1 MNGRLLIMETNMK
14 KVAVIYNNS
23 DNQEVI
29 KYLKDNLERIFE
41 NYITVENYYL
51 SELDANIKIDA
62 DAYIITHETM
72 LYSLKD
78 RITNYN
84 NIVTMYRSIKK
95 QHLHEIFQIPE
106 DTNVLVVNDTYETTV
121 QTLCSLYELGM
132 NHINLVPF
140 DPNDPDNSKYKDY
153 KICIT
158 QNEVHLVP
166 KHIQK
171 IINIGY
177 REISFETLIQL
188 MNRLE
193 LNFELT
199 NRNLVRHI
207 RAIAEPDIY
216 IYNNYLNNFVKN
228 HVFNSVIDDSPTALI
243 VTNEKYTMLFSN
255 SKAKTLFDI
264 KSNSAMLPLSDMM
277 ENSIFS
283 KIQEEIMPKDGIV
296 LNGTQYFVEKAPIM
310 LMDEI
315 MGYCIIFQNEKDL
328 RDIEINAKKLFERK
342 GLYAKYNFS
351 DIIHVSHAMKEC
363 IKTAKTIALT
373 DHTVL
378 ITGESGTGKE
388 LMAQS
393 IHNYSHRKKMPF
405 VAVNCA
411 ALPES
416 LLESELFGY
425 ESGSFTGAKK
435 NGKLGLFEQAN
446 GGTILLDEIGDI
458 SPSLQSRLLRVL
470 QERQIMRIGGSRM
483 INIDTR
489 IISATNRDLMSEVEK
504 GNFRKD
510 LYYRLNVISIY
521 IEPLKNRK
529 EDILPLMSKFLGSK
543 SNQLTD
549 YDKKLLCTYTWPGNV
564 RELENAAIHYKT
576 LSVLPKYLL
585 DTPTAPV
592 ISNKPNNSL
601 NCACIEIEVLKI
613 IMENT
618 QLYHG
623 IGRMQLNTQLR
634 TLQLYIGDASL
645 RNVLKSLQE
654 KGFIII
660 GRGRTGTKI
669 TEAGIEKVMDYETCQ
684 SSPSVS

>member
-1 MNGRLLIMETNMK
+1 MK
-14 KVAVIYNNS
+14 KVAVIYNNP

-51 SELDANIKIDA
+51 SELGENVKIDA

-72 LYSLKD
+72 LYPIKE

-84 NIVTMYRSIKK
+84 NVITMYRSIKK
-95 QHLHEIFQIPE
+95 QHLYEVSQIPK
-106 DTNVLVVNDTYETTV
+106 DTNVLVVNDIYETAME
-121 QTLCSLYELGM
+121 TLCSLYELGM
-132 NHINLVPF
+132 NHINLVPY
-140 DPNDPDNSKYKDY
+140 DPNDADNYKYKDFE
-153 KICIT
+153 ICIT
-158 QNEVHLVP
+158 PNEAHLVP
-166 KHIQK
+166 KYIK
-171 IINIGY
+171 KVINIGY
-177 REISFETLIQL
+177 REISFNTLIQL
-188 MNRLE
+188 MNRLD

-207 RAIAEPDIY
+207 RSIAEPDIY

-228 HVFNSVIDDSPTALI
+228 HVFDSVINDSPTALI
-243 VTNEKYTMLFSN
+243 VTNEKYLVLFSN
-255 SKAKTLFDI
+255 NKAKTLFDI
-264 KSNSAMLPLSDMM
+264 KNNSAMSPLSNMM
-277 ENSIFS
+277 ESDIFA

-296 LNGTQYFVEKAPIM
+296 LNGIQYFIEKTPIM

-315 MGYCIIFQNEKDL
+315 MGYYIIFQNEKDI
-328 RDIEINAKKLFERK
+328 RDIEINAKKLFEKK

-351 DIIHVSHAMKEC
+351 DIIHISLTMQEC
-363 IKTAKTIALT
+363 INTAKTVALT

-388 LMAQS
+388 LIAQS
-393 IHNYSHRKKMPF
+393 IHNYSQRKKMPF
-405 VAVNCA
+405 VAINCA

-446 GGTILLDEIGDI
+446 GGTVLLDEIGDI
-458 SPSLQSRLLRVL
+458 SHHLQSRLLRVL
-470 QERQIMRIGGSRM
+470 QERQIMRIGGNKM

-489 IISATNRDLMSEVEK
+489 IIAATNRDLMSEVEK

-510 LYYRLNVISIY
+510 LYYRLNVISICT
-521 IEPLKNRK
+521 EPLRNRR
-529 EDILPLMSKFLGSK
+529 EDILPLMSSFLGSK
-543 SNQLTD
+543 YNQLTD
-549 YDKKLLCTYTWPGNV
+549 FDKNLLCAYTWPGNV

-585 DTPTAPV
+585 DTPAAPADV
-592 ISNKPNNSL
+592 HKPALSMD
-601 NCACIEIEVLKI
+601 CMCVEIEILKI

-623 IGRMQLNTQLR
+623 IGRMQLNAQLKSS
-634 TLQLYIGDASL
+634 QIHIGDSSL
-645 RNVLKSLQE
+645 RNVLQSLQE
-654 KGFIII
+654 KGLITI
-660 GRGRTGTKI
+660 GKGRSGTKI
-669 TEAGIEKVMDYETCQ
+669 TESGIEKINNYEACK
-684 SSPSVS
+684 SSAIPSA

>member
-1 MNGRLLIMETNMK
+1 MK

-41 NYITVENYYL
+41 NYIIVENYYL
-51 SELDANIKIDA
+51 SELDTNIKIDA
-62 DAYIITHETM
+62 DAYIITHEKM

-78 RITNYN
+78 TITNYN

-106 DTNVLVVNDTYETTV
+106 DTNVLVVNDTYETAV

-158 QNEVHLVP
+158 PNEVNLVP

-188 MNRLE
+188 MNRLD

-243 VTNEKYTMLFSN
+243 VTNEKYIVLFSN

-277 ENSIFS
+277 ENGIFS

-296 LNGTQYFVEKAPIM
+296 LNGTQYFVEKTPIM
-310 LMDEI
+310 LMDEM

-363 IKTAKTIALT
+363 INTAKTVALT

-393 IHNYSHRKKMPF
+393 IHNYSRRKKMPF
-405 VAVNCA
+405 VAINCA

-458 SPSLQSRLLRVL
+458 SPNLQSRLLRVL

-510 LYYRLNVISIY
+510 LYYRLNVISIC

-529 EDILPLMSKFLGSK
+529 EDILPLMSRFLGSK
-543 SNQLTD
+543 YNQLTD

-592 ISNKPNNSL
+592 ISHKPNNSI
-601 NCACIEIEVLKI
+601 NCACIEMEILKI
-613 IMENT
+613 IMENS

-623 IGRMQLNTQLR
+623 IGRMQLNAQLR
-634 TLQLYIGDASL
+634 SLQLYIGDASL
-645 RNVLKSLQE
+645 RDVLKRLQE
-654 KGFIII
+654 KGLVTI
-660 GRGRTGTKI
+660 GRGRIGTKI

-684 SSPSVS
+684 SSPSVT

>member
-1 MNGRLLIMETNMK
+1 MK

-41 NYITVENYYL
+41 NYIAVENYYL

-62 DAYIITHETM
+62 DAYIITRETM
-72 LYSLKD
+72 LYPLKE

-95 QHLHEIFQIPE
+95 QHLHEVSQIPK
-106 DTNVLVVNDTYETTV
+106 DTDVLVVNDTYETAV

-140 DPNDPDNSKYKDY
+140 DPNDADNNQYKNFN
-153 KICIT
+153 ISIT
-158 QNEVHLVP
+158 ANEVHLVP
-166 KHIQK
+166 KYIQK

-177 REISFETLIQL
+177 REISFDTLIRL

-207 RAIAEPDIY
+207 RSIAEPDIY

-228 HVFNSVIDDSPTALI
+228 HVFDSVINDSHTALI
-243 VTNEKYTMLFSN
+243 VTNEKYFVLFSN

-264 KSNSAMLPLSDMM
+264 KNSSTMLPLADMM
-277 ENSIFS
+277 ESDVFS
-283 KIQEEIMPKDGIV
+283 KIQEEIVPKDGIV
-296 LNGTQYFVEKAPIM
+296 LNGIQYFVEKTPIM

-315 MGYCIIFQNEKDL
+315 MGYYIIFQNEKDL
-328 RDIEINAKKLFERK
+328 RDIEINAKKLFEKK

-351 DIIHVSHAMKEC
+351 DIIHVSHKMREC
-363 IKTAKTIALT
+363 ISTAKTVALT
-373 DHTVL
+373 NHTVL

-388 LMAQS
+388 LVAQS
-393 IHNYSHRKKMPF
+393 IHNYSQRKKMPF
-405 VAVNCA
+405 VAINCA

-435 NGKLGLFEQAN
+435 SGKLGLFEQAN

-458 SPSLQSRLLRVL
+458 SPHLQSRLLRVL
-470 QERQIMRIGGSRM
+470 QERQIMRIGSNRM

-489 IISATNRDLMSEVEK
+489 IIAATNRDLKSEVEK

-510 LYYRLNVISIY
+510 LYYRLNVISIC

-529 EDILPLMSKFLGSK
+529 EDILPLMSIFLGSK
-543 SNQLTD
+543 YNQLTD
-549 YDKKLLCTYTWPGNV
+549 SDKNLLCAYTWPGNV

-585 DTPTAPV
+585 DTPVTNVAIHRPV
-592 ISNKPNNSL
+592 RSIDSI
-601 NCACIEIEVLKI
+601 CIELEILKI
-613 IMENT
+613 IMNNT
-618 QLYHG
+618 QLCHG
-623 IGRMQLNTQLR
+623 IGRTQLNTQLKS
-634 TLQLYIGDASL
+634 LQLYIGDASL
-645 RNVLKSLQE
+645 RNVLQSLQE
-654 KGFIII
+654 KGLITI
-660 GRGRTGTKI
+660 GKGRSGTRI
-669 TEAGIEKVMDYETCQ
+669 TELGVKKIMDYETCQ
-684 SSPSVS
+684 SSSAVSSS